1 MMKKRLLAL
10 LAMTLV
16 LCLQMNAQD
25 DGKMV
30 LKGMVV
36 DSKTNEPVAFANLG
50 LLGTVAGVASDMDGN
65 FELRIPDK
73 YAIHIVRIS
82 AVGYAPAEYKAYE
95 LRDKPGIVI
104 KLRPVTY
111 GIGEVDVYGQLL
123 IYKKMLRNVVSHIND
138 NYISVPFNYEGYFK
152 YATDI
157 AGDVRTKEATVTVY
171 DSKGY
176 DRSDPETTFRE
187 INYKY
192 NEVRRS
198 EQPRSVL
205 DGLTCLDDILLSD
218 VVRNTRNVL
227 DIVNSRDYKLT
238 NKGRILYEGDSVQ
251 IIAYTLEKP
260 TLSTSGTPSVTA
272 YSGEIYI
279 NLRDFAVLKNVVN
292 ITSRDF
298 TPLGRQLVA
307 IDEKPKGE
315 VTTQITTTYK
325 RLRSVY
331 FLSGVHITYSYE
343 EEGNDVSGDMEFVT
357 TRINMDTPTPLEG
370 RTYYEN
376 IAENAA
382 FWNSYTTYF
391 EE

>member
-1 MMKKRLLAL
+1 
-10 LAMTLV
+10 
-16 LCLQMNAQD
+16 
-25 DGKMV
+25 
-30 LKGMVV
+30 
-36 DSKTNEPVAFANLG
+36 
-50 LLGTVAGVASDMDGN
+50 
-65 FELRIPDK
+65 
-73 YAIHIVRIS
+73 
-82 AVGYAPAEYKAYE
+82 
-95 LRDKPGIVI
+95 
-104 KLRPVTY
+104 
-111 GIGEVDVYGQLL
+111 
-123 IYKKMLRNVVSHIND
+123 MLRNVVSHIND

-157 AGDVRTKEATVTVY
+157 AGEARTKEATVTVY

-238 NKGRILYEGDSVQ
+238 SKGRILYEGDSVQ

-315 VTTQITTTYK
+315 VSTQITTTYK